1 MSEQETLAR
10 LQRLEIEV
18 RTLSTELETYVE
30 TYGALIKAFGALEVG
45 ADSEVQDKEEVN
57 NSTYEIVWDR
67 DIKDHYGTNC
77 DCVIKEE
84 VVAATFDT
92 EEAAMEYLEACKT
105 KAYRDN
111 PSLYIG
117 WSEERRGKNYFYRNS
132 PLASAN
138 KTARVREVP
147 APARPPHNPRIDWVK
162 K

>member
-1 MSEQETLAR
+1 MTKQETLTR
-10 LQRLEIEV
+10 LQRLEIKV
-18 RTLSTELETYVE
+18 IALSTELETYAE
-30 TYGALIKAFGALEVG
+30 AHEALIKAFGAIKIDASPEF
-45 ADSEVQDKEEVN
+45 QDKEEMN
-57 NSTYEIVWDR
+57 NSTYEIVWDK
-67 DIKDHYGTNC
+67 DIKDHYSTNC

-84 VVAATFDT
+84 VVVATFDT

-111 PSLYIG
+111 PNLYIG

-138 KTARVREVP
+138 KTARVREVS
-147 APARPPHNPRIDWVK
+147 APPPHNPRIDWIK